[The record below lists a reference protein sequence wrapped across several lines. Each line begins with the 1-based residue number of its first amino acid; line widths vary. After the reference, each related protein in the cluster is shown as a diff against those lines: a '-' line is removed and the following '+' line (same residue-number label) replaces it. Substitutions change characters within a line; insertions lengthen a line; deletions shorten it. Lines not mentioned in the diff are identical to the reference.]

1 MKKTLFTKITAILM
15 TLFISFTNL
24 PVYASSFQDAPEEYT
39 SEFLDETSTSST
51 EDTTEDNNNPLLKD
65 GAQLITWINNAIMLQ
80 LS

>member
-51 EDTTEDNNNPLLKD
+51 EDTTEDNNNPLL
-65 GAQLITWINNAIMLQ
+65 
-80 LS
+80 